1 MITSI
6 CRSQRSTIGKVS
18 FCSLMFLLG
27 LMLSQWDTIF
37 WSLTLPR
44 IWNVYLNFKYRLS
57 RARQIIENTFRI
69 LAARFRIFRR
79 SILSCLETVEN
90 ITKACVALHNYLM
103 AIKNFGEANSYY
115 PNGCIEQDVRRNGE
129 WRETVKDDY
138 WLIPQ
143 SRDYFDCARY
153 ILWLL
158 LDIVVKHGISEN
170 EQIAQ

>member
-44 IWNVYLNFKYRLS
+44 IWNVYFNFKYRLS
-57 RARQIIENTFRI
+57 RARQIIENTFGI

-90 ITKACVALHNYLM
+90 IIKACVALHNYLM
-103 AIKNFGEANSYY
+103 ANKNFGEANSYC

-143 SRDYFDCARY
+143 SRDCLNNYLQDAKVVRDIFCDYF
-153 ILWLL
+153 
-158 LDIVVKHGISEN
+158 
-170 EQIAQ
+170 